1 MQQPTGSGSSGLT
14 DNMASALCYLP
25 IIALVF
31 LFVAPYS
38 TNRTVR
44 FHAFQSLFLTAGVIV
59 ANIVLST
66 LSGMFYSM
74 GGYALLGL
82 LGLVSTLFSLA
93 VLALYIILAVKA
105 YQGQGIELPVI
116 SPLARQ
122 QAGA

>member
-1 MQQPTGSGSSGLT
+1 MQQPTGSGSTGLT

-59 ANIVLST
+59 VNIVLST
-66 LSGMFYSM
+66 LTGMFYNM
-74 GGYALLGL
+74 GMYAL

-105 YQGQGIELPVI
+105 YQGQTLELPFI